1 MMLVF
6 HSKVR
11 RRERKGGFQKEVDDD
26 DDDDDD
32 DKQVVVVD
40 EKPAFK
46 TLLPRLTPAA
56 IQTLSLALSKFI
68 SSWFPLLNCRKCNW
82 EKQVCFF

>member
-1 MMLVF
+1 MEREKGR
-6 HSKVR
+6 HSK
-11 RRERKGGFQKEVDDD
+11 EDDDGDDDEDDGDDD
-26 DDDDDD
+26 DDDDG
-32 DKQVVVVD
+32 KQVVVVD

-46 TLLPRLTPAA
+46 TLLPRLSPAA

-82 EKQVCFF
+82 EKPVCFF